1 MMYMSHISTLIDRNT
16 HLRICSR
23 NFVCYFINFTCLF
36 QEYTVDMYFR
46 TEWYDPRLTYTEI
59 DKGLNLNAEMVEKVW
74 VPDTYF
80 VNEKDARFHD
90 VIAKNSLIRLSPDG
104 RILFSTRFV

>member
-1 MMYMSHISTLIDRNT
+1 MLT
-16 HLRICSR
+16 
-23 NFVCYFINFTCLF
+23 FVF

-59 DKGLNLNAEMVEKVW
+59 DTSLSLNAEMVEKVW

-80 VNEKDARFHD
+80 VNEKDARFHN
-90 VIAKNSLIRLSPDG
+90 VISKNSLIRLTKEG
-104 RILFSTRFV
+104 HLLFSTR